1 MRACSHLRRR
11 RHLQIDRVT
20 FGLLSTAEHEALL
33 ANEPH
38 MPRSRVKLAI
48 PFLGKDCPSRASEFA
63 HPDVLIGLTVLAYR
77 YEGLRQSEFRTDVIG
92 LLRSNFESELG
103 AYSKRPSSELYE
115 SWVTQAGGIVKGA
128 VRPQPAAT
136 LSAEDEEKIVVPLF
150 LLKQSNEEQMDR
162 LHALLCKSPATIHWY
177 LEQVIFPTYTQQ
189 QRVKLSSSG
198 QELGGSMLFSRR
210 IGFSGTPSDLL
221 PLDLGRCG
229 YEKGSDGKMVH
240 ILCSPEVVEVEHA
253 PEGWSAESL
262 LTAVATAD
270 PRYHALIDTGALIT
284 GLSNHDVASW
294 LLKHGLSS
302 WCEGVV
308 YLDEHD
314 EKRILIAATGR
325 STLLTQCGI
334 ADEKRFTFYD
344 QVHTTGMDIKQCF
357 AARAVLTLGKDMVFR
372 DLAQGAFRMRG
383 IGAGQRLTIVV
394 IPEVAQLIARQLEAA
409 GRAPL
414 RDRAAAR
421 PLSQQQQISAWLVI
435 NAMKTESVQANQL
448 AAQNLADIWRQ
459 NAWKSLTEHH
469 GAFAANEADL
479 HERVTELLGDQFYSV
494 TAAAMPTLLSLPP
507 PYPHTSHLLSLSPLP
522 SLPAVAVHGE
532 RQAARGEV
540 DRTAVR

>member
-1 MRACSHLRRR
+1 
-11 RHLQIDRVT
+11 
-20 FGLLSTAEHEALL
+20 
-33 ANEPH
+33 
-38 MPRSRVKLAI
+38 
-48 PFLGKDCPSRASEFA
+48 
-63 HPDVLIGLTVLAYR
+63 
-77 YEGLRQSEFRTDVIG
+77 
-92 LLRSNFESELG
+92 
-103 AYSKRPSSELYE
+103 
-115 SWVTQAGGIVKGA
+115 
-128 VRPQPAAT
+128 
-136 LSAEDEEKIVVPLF
+136 
-150 LLKQSNEEQMDR
+150 
-162 LHALLCKSPATIHWY
+162 
-177 LEQVIFPTYTQQ
+177 
-189 QRVKLSSSG
+189 
-198 QELGGSMLFSRR
+198 MLFSRR

-262 LTAVATAD
+262 LTAVATAN

-302 WCEGVV
+302 WCEGVA

-394 IPEVAQLIARQLEAA
+394 IPEVAQLIARQLESA

-448 AAQNLADIWRQ
+448 AAQNLADVTNRAIRTWEPPICRP
-459 NAWKSLTEHH
+459 ADPV
-469 GAFAANEADL
+469 FASC
-479 HERVTELLGDQFYSV
+479 SV
-494 TAAAMPTLLSLPP
+494 RSGGRT
-507 PYPHTSHLLSLSPLP
+507 
-522 SLPAVAVHGE
+522 HGE
-532 RQAARGEV
+532 RSPNTMARSR
-540 DRTAVR
+540 RTKPTCTSA